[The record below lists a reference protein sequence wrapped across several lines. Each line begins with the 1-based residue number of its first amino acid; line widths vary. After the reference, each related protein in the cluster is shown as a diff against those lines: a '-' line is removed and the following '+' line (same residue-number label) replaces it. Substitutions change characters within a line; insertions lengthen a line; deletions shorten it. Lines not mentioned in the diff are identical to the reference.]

1 MSLSWKTQRMI
12 YIDRLVKPKMI
23 VLIPIGEV
31 EEATLQTLKRPLTEV
46 FGQRMQIGDRMPL
59 PGEGWNQSRGQYLAP
74 SLLAFIP
81 LPNSGNRVLGVVDVD
96 IFAPGLNFVF
106 GQADIVEKRALISL
120 QRLRQE
126 FHGLPRDEDLFLER
140 ALKEAVH
147 ELGHTYGLGHC
158 PDPTCVM
165 HFSNSLRD
173 TDVKG
178 WNLCLACQGKVSRK
192 I

>member
-1 MSLSWKTQRMI
+1 
-12 YIDRLVKPKMI
+12 MI

-31 EEATLQTLKRPLTEV
+31 EQATLETLRRPLAEV
-46 FGQRMQIGDRMPL
+46 FGQRMQIGHRMPL
-59 PGEGWNQSRGQYLAP
+59 PRESWNQSRGQYLAL
-74 SLLAFIP
+74 SLLALIP

-96 IFAPGLNFVF
+96 IFAPELNFVF
-106 GQADIVEKRALISL
+106 GQADIAGKRTLISL
-120 QRLRQE
+120 QHLRQE
-126 FHGLPRDEDLFLER
+126 FHGLPKDEDLFLER

-158 PDPTCVM
+158 PNPACVM

-178 WNLCLACQGKVSRK
+178 WNLCSTCREKLDKKHSQAFWDG
-192 I
+192 

>member
-1 MSLSWKTQRMI
+1 
-12 YIDRLVKPKMI
+12 MI

-31 EEATLQTLKRPLTEV
+31 VEATLETLRQPLAQV
-46 FGQRMQIGDRMPL
+46 FGQRIKIGDRMPL
-59 PGEGWNQSRGQYLAP
+59 PRESWQQSRRQYLA
-74 SLLAFIP
+74 SMLLVLIP
-81 LPNSGNRVLGVVDVD
+81 LPDSANRALGVVDVD

-106 GQADIVEKRALISL
+106 GQADVAGKRALISL

-126 FHGLPRDEDLFLER
+126 FYGLPRDEDLFLER
-140 ALKEAVH
+140 MLKEAVH

-158 PDPTCVM
+158 PDPTCVI

-173 TDVKG
+173 TDIKG
-178 WNLCLACQGKVSRK
+178 WNLCSFCQGKVGRK